1 MVRRAWLPMALFAVF
16 FIATAHADDRA
27 EILASCAVNIGLPPA
42 GCDCIADKAMSE
54 FSEAEFAFFMAVIR
68 DDRDA
73 QTAAARGM
81 TPEEMTS
88 IGERMNDMPAECA
101 G

>member
-1 MVRRAWLPMALFAVF
+1 MVGRVWLLAAPFAAFVSAAAF
-16 FIATAHADDRA
+16 ADDRA
-27 EILASCAVNIGLPPA
+27 DILASCAANIGLPPA